1 MDVVHGQPG
10 LFGLGIG
17 AEQRRDRALA
27 TVRIVSISCA
37 NRALVSSSECSE
49 LSRSFN
55 GLMTF
60 TAASTGCAD
69 SSSSVR

>member
-1 MDVVHGQPG
+1 MASQGCSASASAPSSAG
-10 LFGLGIG
+10 T
-17 AEQRRDRALA
+17 RALA

-49 LSRSFN
+49 LSRSFD